1 MKIKKTT
8 IVETKERGRVT
19 RRVIA
24 TVENRESYTDRDYDW
39 DTMRGAGRL
48 TDCPMKHV
56 MEAYLDYRMSNE
68 W

>member
-19 RRVIA
+19 RHVI
-24 TVENRESYTDRDYDW
+24 TTIETRETYTDRDYDW
-39 DTMRGAGRL
+39 DTMRGVGRM
-48 TDCPMKHV
+48 TTCPMSHI
-56 MEAYLDYRMSNE
+56 MEAYRDYRMTDE